1 MLQLA
6 LTELATTAAAT
17 ALAVTAAM
25 SVAMAAATLFTVT
38 VAAAAFFA
46 VTVAAAAFFTV
57 TVAAAAFFA
66 VTVAATGRRRFDV
79 ILQFTGNQSL
89 HGLVGFPFVA
99 GKKCDAGLSER
110 RDGTAAEAAADHGVD
125 TVLHEQ
131 IHDGRMTVTCARY
144 RCGRRDDTI
153 VHDVELEAR
162 SHSEVLEDGVVFA
175 GNCDFH
181 IGNSL

>member
-1 MLQLA
+1 M
-6 LTELATTAAAT
+6 TTAAAT

-25 SVAMAAATLFTVT
+25 SMTMAAAAL
-38 VAAAAFFA
+38 FA
-46 VTVAAAAFFTV
+46 VTVAAAALFAV
-57 TVAAAAFFA
+57 AVAAAALFAVAVAAA
-66 VTVAATGRRRFDV
+66 VTVAATSRRRFDV

-89 HGLVGFPFVA
+89 HGLVGLPFVA
-99 GKKCDAGLSER
+99 GKKCYAGLGER
-110 RDGTAAEAAADHGVD
+110 RDGTTAETAADHGVD

-131 IHDGRMTVTCARY
+131 IHYGRMTVTCTRH

-153 VHDVELEAR
+153 VNDVELEAR